1 MRWGS
6 PRPAT
11 AYKFAATVCQSCA
24 LSTCCNSEGFV
35 CHCITHPHG
44 LSMCLGLA
52 GIGALV
58 FTKPCSST
66 HWSCCSLGFKPPEND
81 FFPPAATLAPKAA
94 AGSLWLGFIAFL
106 LLRWKF
112 RLCIASALIALH
124 SMSSPQC
131 SHSCL
136 VSTNAGSSEICLKHV
151 SERISPKSAM
161 DCIGYG
167 DQFCGVKPWSL
178 GAASTIPTG
187 RDYFETPTA
196 GGPTCLKLICQDDAT
211 ETGPECKH
219 PAFPRVT
226 VESLWNP
233 RLSPQVI
240 VDDSMLARWIC
251 GLSSMPSMTA
261 CLWLPCRTLGSSMDS
276 SEGRTPLS
284 EWQVLI
290 LTLALES

>member
-1 MRWGS
+1 MLPYMKVLRWGQ
-6 PRPAT
+6 PRSLLAT
-11 AYKFAATVCQSCA
+11 LYVYAGGT
-24 LSTCCNSEGFV
+24 LRM
-35 CHCITHPHG
+35 
-44 LSMCLGLA
+44 SMCLGLA

-94 AGSLWLGFIAFL
+94 AGSLWLGFVAFL

-112 RLCIASALIALH
+112 RLCIASALIAQVGGSGHLRFVHDSAVAVFGGGILAHALH

-167 DQFCGVKPWSL
+167 DTLITP
-178 GAASTIPTG
+178 GA
-187 RDYFETPTA
+187 D
-196 GGPTCLKLICQDDAT
+196 T
-211 ETGPECKH
+211 ELRYQSC
-219 PAFPRVT
+219 
-226 VESLWNP
+226 S
-233 RLSPQVI
+233 
-240 VDDSMLARWIC
+240 
-251 GLSSMPSMTA
+251 
-261 CLWLPCRTLGSSMDS
+261 
-276 SEGRTPLS
+276 
-284 EWQVLI
+284 
-290 LTLALES
+290 